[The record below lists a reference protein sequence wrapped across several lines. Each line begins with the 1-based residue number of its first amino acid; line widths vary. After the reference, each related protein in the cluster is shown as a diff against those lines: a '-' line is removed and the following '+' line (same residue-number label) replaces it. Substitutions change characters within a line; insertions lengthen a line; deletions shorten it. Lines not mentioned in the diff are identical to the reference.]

1 MTPPA
6 DAGDAPTSSPRPAE
20 TTQPASF
27 EEALAALSE
36 LVARLESGS
45 LGLSASIDG
54 YERGVALV
62 RRLHEELARAEE
74 RVSVLVR
81 IDDEGRPVLAPLEA
95 AGQAGG
101 DQPAPRRS
109 RQGGRPKPPPTRALP
124 GMDEA
129 SEGA

>member
-6 DAGDAPTSSPRPAE
+6 DERDDPASAPRPAE

-27 EEALAALSE
+27 EEALGQLGE
-36 LVARLESGS
+36 LVSRLESGS
-45 LGLSASIDG
+45 LGLSAAIDG
-54 YERGVALV
+54 YERGVALL

-95 AGQAGG
+95 AEQPGG
-101 DQPAPRRS
+101 DPPTPRRS
-109 RQGGRPKPPPTRALP
+109 RPGGRSKPPHTRALP

>member
-6 DAGDAPTSSPRPAE
+6 DDGGASASSSRPAE
-20 TTQPASF
+20 PTQPTSF
-27 EEALAALSE
+27 EEALNQLTE

-81 IDDEGRPVLAPLEA
+81 IDDEGRPALAPLEA
-95 AGQAGG
+95 AEQAGG

-109 RQGGRPKPPPTRALP
+109 RQGVRPKPPHTRALP

>member
-6 DAGDAPTSSPRPAE
+6 HDSGDSASSPRPAD

-27 EEALAALSE
+27 EEALGQLAE

-54 YERGVALV
+54 YERGVSLL

-81 IDDEGRPVLAPLEA
+81 IDDEGRPVLAPHEA
-95 AGQAGG
+95 AEQAGG
-101 DQPAPRRS
+101 DQPASPRS
-109 RQGGRPKPPPTRALP
+109 RPGGRAKPPRTRALP

>member
-6 DAGDAPTSSPRPAE
+6 DDGDAPASSTRPAE

-27 EEALAALSE
+27 EDALNQLAE
-36 LVARLESGS
+36 LVSRLESGS

-54 YERGVALV
+54 YERGVALL

-95 AGQAGG
+95 AEQPGG
-101 DQPAPRRS
+101 DQSTPRRS
-109 RQGGRPKPPPTRALP
+109 RQGGRSKQPHTRALP

-129 SEGA
+129 SEEA

>member
-6 DAGDAPTSSPRPAE
+6 ADGADPASSTRPAE

-27 EEALAALSE
+27 EEALGQLGE

-54 YERGVALV
+54 YERGVALL

-81 IDDEGRPVLAPLEA
+81 IDDEGRPVLEPHA
-95 AGQAGG
+95 AG
-101 DQPAPRRS
+101 PASAPEPPPARR
-109 RQGGRPKPPPTRALP
+109 GGRPRNGRTKALP
-124 GMDEA
+124 GMDET
-129 SEGA
+129 SEEA